1 METTNIHIIP
11 HSGYEIKKGNVNI
24 MQIYKIAD
32 EYEALVAAIES
43 GEIPEEAAD
52 DTLESV
58 RAEFEAK

>member
-1 METTNIHIIP
+1 
-11 HSGYEIKKGNVNI
+11 